1 MIVTAHLHSLRI
13 APRKVRLVANAV
25 KGSDAIAAKH
35 QMRYLTKRSSHPLE
49 KLLDSALAN
58 AYNNFGLVKEN
69 MRIRDIR
76 VDGGPVL
83 KRFEPK
89 GFGSVSPI
97 AKRTSHVTI
106 ILEEKVPGLKASV
119 AKPRTDSRSESSTG
133 AEKIKHEVKKE
144 IGPKESAVKKFTKRL
159 FQRKTI

>member
-119 AKPRTDSRSESSTG
+119 ADQKQIVEKKHDYKP
-133 AEKIKHEVKKE
+133 EVKKE
-144 IGPKESAVKKFTKRL
+144 LGKKESAVKKFTKRL